1 MTGARKVQS
10 VLFTCTMN
18 AIRSPMAEAL
28 AKHYFGHALYI
39 QSAGVERGT
48 FDPFTAIVLEEAKI
62 HPVEHRPQTLDDIFE
77 TEGFNFDLIVTLS
90 EEAHQSA
97 LNLTRTSASLV
108 EYWPTPDPSLADGS
122 RDTRL
127 DAYRAVRD
135 ILTARIRERL
145 SEELTSIRA

>member
-1 MTGARKVQS
+1 MTRPRKVQS

-28 AKHYFGHALYI
+28 AKHHFGHSLYI
-39 QSAGVERGT
+39 QSAGVEKGMS
-48 FDPFTAIVLEEAKI
+48 DPFTAIILEEARV
-62 HPVEHRPQTLDDIFE
+62 HPVEHRPQTLEEIFE
-77 TEGFNFDLIVTLS
+77 SEGFNFDLIVTLS

-97 LNLTRTSASLV
+97 LALTRTSASLV

-122 RDTRL
+122 RETRL

-135 ILTARIRERL
+135 ILTARILGRL
-145 SEELTSIRA
+145 SEEVASIHA